1 MIVDIEK
8 LVAGY
13 LRDHEDIEA
22 LDTRIRATTPG
33 AQTGGTVLPWVR
45 VTMLDTRRV
54 TRSNWLINYLVQ
66 LDVYAGATGGQPEAV
81 LHARTI
87 DDVLDRM
94 PGPHDDGVVTKVTTS
109 MLRLPDGDFEPARE
123 RIVLTAEIHAH
134 PVPG

>member
-13 LRDHEDIEA
+13 LRDHDDITE
-22 LDTRIRATTPG
+22 LETRIRATTPST
-33 AQTGGTVLPWVR
+33 QTGGIVEPWVR
-45 VTMLDTRRV
+45 ITMLDTRRV
-54 TRSNWLINYLVQ
+54 TRSNWLINYLVD

-87 DDVLDRM
+87 DDVLERM
-94 PGPHDDGVVTKVTTS
+94 PGAHTDGVVTKVTTS

-123 RIVLTAEIHAH
+123 RIVITAEIHAH